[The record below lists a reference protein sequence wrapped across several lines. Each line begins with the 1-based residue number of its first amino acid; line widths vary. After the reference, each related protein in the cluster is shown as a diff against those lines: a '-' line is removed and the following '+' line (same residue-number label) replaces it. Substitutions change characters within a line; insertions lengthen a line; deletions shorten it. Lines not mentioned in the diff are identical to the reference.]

1 LDLLTPTTFDN
12 NYYKNLERQSGLLHS
27 DQQLFIGGSTDYLV
41 SYYTAYPIAFFID
54 FSVGMVKMG
63 NIKPLIGY
71 NGEIRKNCRK
81 IN

>member
-12 NYYKNLERQSGLLHS
+12 NYYKNLERRRGLLHS
-27 DQQLFIGGSTDYLV
+27 DQQLFNGGSTDYLV
-41 SYYTAYPIAFFID
+41 SFYTTYPIAFFID
-54 FSVGMVKMG
+54 FAVAMVKMG
-63 NIKPLIGY
+63 NIKPLTGN